1 MHKIEILEQKIKNK
15 MQEIGYL
22 VEDCLLNP
30 SNRPDLGD
38 YQYNGAM
45 SLAKTYHD
53 NPMNIATKIK
63 DSIKDFNELKSV
75 SVANPGFINIKLS
88 DEFLIDFANETLK
101 DITSNYNLGINK
113 TIWNIPNLK
122 P

>member
-45 SLAKTYHD
+45 SLAKT
-53 NPMNIATKIK
+53 
-63 DSIKDFNELKSV
+63 
-75 SVANPGFINIKLS
+75 
-88 DEFLIDFANETLK
+88 
-101 DITSNYNLGINK
+101 
-113 TIWNIPNLK
+113 
-122 P
+122 